1 MSIFPSVVPPSK
13 EECLWTTLFR
23 LFTKLYK
30 DEKFILAFKVFQS
43 LLKDG
48 PLFQQISAEEA
59 AKYRGILGE
68 PTPILN
74 PHFPH
79 FTEKE
84 LAEKMPLPE
93 WALPECGGLLTREI
107 CGFIKNA
114 EQKAFIDSFI
124 EAYCEKQGP
133 LSIDEMKAIVPK
145 INESFAPEHFA
156 ALQIGLKAACD
167 IWNDDDQVTLIMHMF
182 EYWSL

>member
-1 MSIFPSVVPPSK
+1 MFPSVVPPSK
-13 EECLWTTLFR
+13 KECLWATLFR
-23 LFTKLYK
+23 LFTKLYENG
-30 DEKFILAFKVFQS
+30 DFIPAFKVFQS

-48 PLFQQISAEEA
+48 PLFQQISDEEA

-68 PTPILN
+68 PKPILN

-79 FTEKE
+79 FTEEE

-93 WALPECGGLLTREI
+93 WLLLECDDLLTRST
-107 CGFIKNA
+107 CGFIKND

-124 EAYCEKQGP
+124 KAYCEKQGP
-133 LSIDEMKAIVPK
+133 LSIDEMKAIDPK

-167 IWNDDDQVTLIMHMF
+167 IGNEDYQVRLIMYIF
-182 EYWSL
+182 EY

>member
-13 EECLWTTLFR
+13 EECLWATLFR

-30 DEKFILAFKVFQS
+30 DEKFILAFKVLKS
-43 LLKDG
+43 LLKNK

-59 AKYRGILGE
+59 AKYRGIRGE

-79 FTEKE
+79 FTEE
-84 LAEKMPLPE
+84 EMAEKMPLPE
-93 WALPECGGLLTREI
+93 CDGLLTRET

-114 EQKAFIDSFI
+114 EQKAFVDSFI

-167 IWNDDDQVTLIMHMF
+167 IWNDDYQVMLIMQMF
-182 EYWSL
+182 EY